1 MILNYTSSRVGIER
15 LALSQRALLNATNL
29 SIHFNQSLTTNIAT
43 NLIFG
48 AIVADGTHTLYYV
61 FSDRATQ
68 QTITPYSTNTTIIIP
83 TQRSQWNTIN
93 LSPQPIWNA
102 QGWVTPQQVTFTLF
116 LESNS
121 VGVYYVSLD
130 RINPV

>member
-1 MILNYTSSRVGIER
+1 
-15 LALSQRALLNATNL
+15 
-29 SIHFNQSLTTNIAT
+29 
-43 NLIFG
+43 
-48 AIVADGTHTLYYV
+48 VADGTHTLYYV

-68 QTITPYSTNTTIIIP
+68 QTLTSYSTNTTVIIP
-83 TQRSQWNTIN
+83 TLRSQWNTIN

-130 RINPV
+130 GINPV

>member
-1 MILNYTSSRVGIER
+1 
-15 LALSQRALLNATNL
+15 LLNATNL

-68 QTITPYSTNTTIIIP
+68 QTIRPYSANTTVIIP

-102 QGWVTPQQVTFTLF
+102 QGWATPPQVTFTVF
-116 LESNS
+116 LESS
-121 VGVYYVSLD
+121 SAGVYYANLD
-130 RINPV
+130 SISPV